1 MLMSGGRI
9 KPLVATI
16 TEWLGDGDKANGE
29 LGTVENKILHTG
41 GNIVAVFRG
50 ISIAVALVALAF
62 GLLLLATGSQRRKE
76 EGKDRMI
83 GAIIALFAIG
93 AVFTVLFAVFSAF

>member
-1 MLMSGGRI
+1 MHMPKGRI
-9 KPLVATI
+9 TPLVATI
-16 TEWLGDGDKANGE
+16 TGWLGDGDKADGG
-29 LGTVENKILHTG
+29 LGNVENKILHTS

-83 GAIIALFAIG
+83 GAIIALFATG
-93 AVFTVLFAVFSAF
+93 AVFAVLFAVFSAF

>member
-1 MLMSGGRI
+1 M
-9 KPLVATI
+9 ATI
-16 TEWLGDGDKANGE
+16 PGWLGDGDKADGG
-29 LGTVENKILHTG
+29 LGNVENKILHTS

-83 GAIIALFAIG
+83 GAIIALFATG
-93 AVFTVLFAVFSAF
+93 AVFAVLFAVFSAF